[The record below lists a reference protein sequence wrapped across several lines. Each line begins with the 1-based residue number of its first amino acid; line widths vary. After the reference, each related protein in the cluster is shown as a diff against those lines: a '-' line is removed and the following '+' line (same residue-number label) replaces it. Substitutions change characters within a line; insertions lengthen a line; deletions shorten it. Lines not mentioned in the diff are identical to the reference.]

1 MPSTESSPEL
11 YYNISHGRLHNEISP
26 PPLFMPTTLNI
37 HTSQAHSSRLPPLG
51 PLSTPETCPRESC
64 QFFPWPTNAFII
76 YSDPGSP
83 TPSLPPVI
91 KVDDNM
97 RSPESSPAPTPIK
110 QRKRRSSGVIVDSDE
125 DSNTGLQ
132 DEVEIAE
139 GRGEKKR
146 KAKVVKAREKVRLM
160 PTSALMDLLPRR
172 KKSVRVDLD
181 EFDILSTSEENREE
195 ENEEDTGNNGSADE
209 LSKGR
214 ARRSRST
221 KKPAAKGKGKGKT
234 SVATSG
240 KGISAKEKGKGKTIA
255 PAAIAKNTSSKPLLG
270 RTGKTYARRS
280 IGSEKENELPNK
292 VRGSRDNG
300 NSGNSSDAIV
310 VADGIVE
317 GNGRKK
323 LNEQREKFEEVD
335 RWEMEF
341 EDLSPRSLEVSDQSG
356 R

>member
-1 MPSTESSPEL
+1 M
-11 YYNISHGRLHNEISP
+11 
-26 PPLFMPTTLNI
+26 
-37 HTSQAHSSRLPPLG
+37 
-51 PLSTPETCPRESC
+51 
-64 QFFPWPTNAFII
+64 
-76 YSDPGSP
+76 
-83 TPSLPPVI
+83 
-91 KVDDNM
+91 
-97 RSPESSPAPTPIK
+97 
-110 QRKRRSSGVIVDSDE
+110 DSDE

-234 SVATSG
+234 SAATSG

-255 PAAIAKNTSSKPLLG
+255 PAAITKNTSSKPLLG

-335 RWEMEF
+335 KWEMEF